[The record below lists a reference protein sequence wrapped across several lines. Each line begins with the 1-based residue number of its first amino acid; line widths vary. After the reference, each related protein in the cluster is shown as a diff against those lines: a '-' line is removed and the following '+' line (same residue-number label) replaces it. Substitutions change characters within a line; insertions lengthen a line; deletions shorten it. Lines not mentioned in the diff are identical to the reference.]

1 MTTTTAEVDL
11 QDPYDIAD
19 ALLNRQALALPGD
32 MPFELYR
39 VLRERNPVFK
49 SRQGMWIL
57 TRYADALAAL
67 RHPPMDLGPEMRRAA
82 ADGHLV
88 AQMNAATMLYFE
100 DPADTLRQRRLVQQA
115 FNRHS
120 VAALR
125 PMVETLVGGLLT
137 QNLDRGTF
145 DYLWD
150 FADNIPVNVVCELL
164 GVPRSDVPVFRDW
177 TRNLAE
183 ATSAVIT
190 DEIAHRVESAVQGLH
205 DYFVDLIA
213 VLRKHPNDRL
223 LSLMIEARD
232 EGNRLSEDELV
243 GLSYFILSAGSDTT
257 TQLLTHGTI
266 ALLEFPDQLSLLR
279 QRRDLLPNAIEELI
293 RHSGPV
299 HYTQPR
305 TLLEPL
311 QLGDVEV
318 PAGETVLASVGGG
331 NRDPEE
337 FPDPDVVDITRPRV
351 RHLGF
356 SQGLHLC
363 IGAPIARL
371 EADVVFGAML
381 DRIADLEFAETP
393 IEYSDTGPM
402 RSVKRCRVTA
412 TPA

>member
-1 MTTTTAEVDL
+1 
-11 QDPYDIAD
+11 
-19 ALLNRQALALPGD
+19 
-32 MPFELYR
+32 
-39 VLRERNPVFK
+39 
-49 SRQGMWIL
+49 
-57 TRYADALAAL
+57 
-67 RHPPMDLGPEMRRAA
+67 
-82 ADGHLV
+82 
-88 AQMNAATMLYFE
+88 
-100 DPADTLRQRRLVQQA
+100 
-115 FNRHS
+115 
-120 VAALR
+120 
-125 PMVETLVGGLLT
+125 MVETLVGGLLT
-137 QNLDRGTF
+137 ENLDRGTF

-381 DRIADLEFAETP
+381 DRIAGLEFAETP